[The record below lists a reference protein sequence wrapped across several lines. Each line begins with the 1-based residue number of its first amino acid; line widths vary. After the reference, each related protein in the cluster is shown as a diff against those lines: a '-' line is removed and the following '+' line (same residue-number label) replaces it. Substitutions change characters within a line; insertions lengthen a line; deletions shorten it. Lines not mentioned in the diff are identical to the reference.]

1 MENAL
6 GLFAILAVQ
15 KHCSEDRLFRFFWS
29 EKFSREF
36 SHELYNWGNCLWKA
50 NSESLK
56 NFNIFLFFS
65 GSGEMFV
72 GLYEFIFSS
81 AFPSDLSDRWSGK
94 DLQHFSYHKKEKT
107 ISSEIVLV
115 TRKCLESFQFCHEVF
130 VGNSVEIWAFKT
142 RLPSFD
148 CLISN
153 ICVYNLFP
161 FKSLYITI
169 RVRLWQ

>member
-1 MENAL
+1 M
-6 GLFAILAVQ
+6 
-15 KHCSEDRLFRFFWS
+15 
-29 EKFSREF
+29 
-36 SHELYNWGNCLWKA
+36 
-50 NSESLK
+50 
-56 NFNIFLFFS
+56 
-65 GSGEMFV
+65 

-81 AFPSDLSDRWSGK
+81 AFPSDLSDHRSGK

-107 ISSEIVLV
+107 MSSEIYMLV

-130 VGNSVEIWAFKT
+130 VGNSVEICTFKT
-142 RLPSFD
+142 WLPSFD

-169 RVRLWQ
+169 RVRL